1 MQGKNSAGHVVL
13 NTKIGQP
20 PDGPMKTTTQEIA
33 DDQLIANAIKGD
45 STAFEA
51 LVDRYKDTVY
61 RLAYRMVGNHEDA
74 QDVSQ
79 ECFVRLYRVLP
90 KYNPKLPFA
99 PWLYRICTN
108 LCINWLQ
115 RRSRRIATQSMTG
128 TEEWTDR
135 WDVPDLEPGPEQV
148 IATKEDRERVL
159 AAVGELPLQLRLP
172 LVLRFLLDLTFREIS
187 EILGLPLGT
196 VATRVRR
203 ATEMLRKTIHA
214 EEGEQT
220 K

>member
-1 MQGKNSAGHVVL
+1 MRA
-13 NTKIGQP
+13 TAP
-20 PDGPMKTTTQEIA
+20 EIK
-33 DDQLIANAIKGD
+33 DEELIAKALDGD
-45 STAFEA
+45 SSAFES
-51 LVDRYKDTVY
+51 LVQRYQDTIY
-61 RLAYRMVGNHEDA
+61 RLAYRMVGSHEDA
-74 QDVSQ
+74 QDLSQ

-90 KYNPKLPFA
+90 KYKQGLPFA

-115 RRSRRIATQSMTG
+115 RRSRRVPTQSMTG
-128 TEEWTDR
+128 TEEWADQ
-135 WDVPDLEPGPEQV
+135 WDMPDLEPGPEELV
-148 IATKEDRERVL
+148 STKEERLRVME
-159 AAVGELPLQLRLP
+159 AVGELPLQLRLP

-203 ATEMLRKTIHA
+203 ATEMLRKSMHA
-214 EEGEQT
+214 SEGEQT